1 VNTQPEADGF
11 LSRWSRR
18 KALAREGQVLPEP
31 PAPAP
36 LPAPVAVVQPIA
48 PAEPVPAVVAG
59 EPAPPPLTLADTDQL
74 TAQSDFTRFVA
85 QGVSPEVK
93 NAALKKLFT
102 DPHFNVMDGL
112 DTYIEDYGRPDPLP
126 ASALRQ
132 MAQARFLGLFQDEE
146 EPPPPTDAQPAT
158 AHLAPP
164 DEDPDLRLQPD
175 DAPGLGRPAP
185 GPGGEP
191 GRHG

>member
-1 VNTQPEADGF
+1 MTPLPEADGF

-36 LPAPVAVVQPIA
+36 RPAPVAVAQPTH
-48 PAEPVPAVVAG
+48 PAEPPPAAVA
-59 EPAPPPLTLADTDQL
+59 EAPAPPPLTLADTEPL
-74 TAQSDFTRFVA
+74 TPQSDFTRFVA

-93 NAALKKLFT
+93 NAALKKLFS

-126 ASALRQ
+126 ASTLRQ
-132 MAQARFLGLFQDEE
+132 MAQARFLGLFQEEDEE
-146 EPPPPTDAQPAT
+146 LKPA
-158 AHLAPP
+158 P
-164 DEDPDLRLQPD
+164 DEDTDLRLQPD
-175 DAPGLGRPAP
+175 DAARPAGPAP
-185 GPGGEP
+185 GPGSGA
-191 GRHG
+191 GHGG